1 MEGSLRRRSTCSLT
15 RSSSLQIQALEASS
29 LQLMYS
35 KSLLLPIFTGSK
47 IVDLDSSPLQIHLV
61 DTRGDQMVSTYLP
74 HPLKIEVVVL
84 DGDFP
89 SNDSSKWTSE
99 EFDSNI
105 VKERTGKRPLLA
117 GDCLTVT
124 LRDGYAPIGEIEFTD
139 NSSWIRS
146 RKFRLGAR
154 VAPGSY
160 QGVKI
165 REAITEAFVVKDH
178 RGECKLLLPL
188 FLKYSSMIHV
198 NLPFFENIPQLSSS
212 WYLIN
217 VWVSSIML

>member
-1 MEGSLRRRSTCSLT
+1 
-15 RSSSLQIQALEASS
+15 
-29 LQLMYS
+29 MYS

-124 LRDGYAPIGEIEFTD
+124 LRDRYAPIGEIEFTD

-178 RGECKLLLPL
+178 RGECKLLLPF

-217 VWVSSIML
+217 V